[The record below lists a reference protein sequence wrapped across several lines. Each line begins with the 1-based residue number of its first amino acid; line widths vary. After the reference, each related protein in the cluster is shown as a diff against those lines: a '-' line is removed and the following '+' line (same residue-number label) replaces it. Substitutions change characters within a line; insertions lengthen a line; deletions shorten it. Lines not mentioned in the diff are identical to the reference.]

1 MTIEEKLQHFYDV
14 SVEEASGSASQA
26 LEEHKKHLAKM
37 FSDHKQTR
45 QQDAQA
51 QIKAETE
58 KPKRKARYA
67 LYAVQRLGSGYQLGE
82 A

>member
-45 QQDAQA
+45 QQNG
-51 QIKAETE
+51 K
-58 KPKRKARYA
+58 
-67 LYAVQRLGSGYQLGE
+67 
-82 A
+82 